1 MTQALRTDILII
13 GAGLAGSILAWR
25 LMQAGKSIH
34 IVHNPA
40 FLSASRVAAGLI
52 NPVTG
57 QRLVLQEN
65 IERLLPTAQKLYRQ
79 LEAQFHTQ
87 FFFEKEML
95 RSLQH
100 DKAKRAWKKRQN
112 DPKYQSYLSNI
123 DGQSGVIKQHQTGYL
138 DTNTLLDSLH
148 AYFQKHHCITIS
160 DVQQDNI
167 KAHQTHVQWQHIT
180 ASKLIFCQG
189 WREIN
194 GKFFSFLPFQPAKGE
209 ILHLSTPNKL
219 PDYILNQGKWL
230 LPLKDGNFKVGATYQ
245 TGTSDEQVSES
256 GKQALLDSLK
266 NMPIEQKNISLTAH
280 QAGIRPNTLD
290 KKPFLGMHPKYQ
302 NIGIFNGFGSK
313 GSLLIPW
320 HSQCMCE
327 HLIHA
332 TALPS
337 DADIQRF
344 TCV

>member
-1 MTQALRTDILII
+1 MTQPLRTDTLII
-13 GAGLAGSILAWR
+13 GAGLAGSMLAWR
-25 LMQAGKSIH
+25 LMQAGKSVH
-34 IVHNPA
+34 IVHNPE

-65 IERLLPTAQKLYRQ
+65 IELLLPTAQKLYRQ
-79 LEAQFHTQ
+79 FEAHFHTQ

-95 RSLQH
+95 RSLKH
-100 DKAKRAWKKRQN
+100 DKAKLAWKKRQN
-112 DPKYQSYLSNI
+112 DPTYQSYLSNI

-138 DTNTLLDSLH
+138 DTNALLDSLH

-160 DVQQDNI
+160 DVQQEDI
-167 KAHQTHVQWQHIT
+167 KTHQTHVQWQHIT

-189 WREIN
+189 WREIH

-230 LPLKDGNFKVGATYQ
+230 LPLKDGKFKIGATYQ
-245 TGTSDEQVSES
+245 TDTSDEQPSGS
-256 GKQALLDSLK
+256 GKHELLDALR
-266 NMPIEQKNISLTAH
+266 NMPIKQKDISIISH

-290 KKPFLGMHPKYQ
+290 KHPFLGMHPKYQ

-327 HLIHA
+327 HLIHG

>member
-13 GAGLAGSILAWR
+13 GAGLAGSLLAWR
-25 LMQAGKSIH
+25 LMKAGKQVH
-34 IVHNPA
+34 ILHNPA
-40 FLSASRVAAGLI
+40 LISASRVAAGLI

-79 LEAQFHTQ
+79 LEEQFHTQ

-100 DKAKRAWKKRQN
+100 DKAKLAWEKRQL
-112 DPKYQSYLSNI
+112 DASYQHYLCKI
-123 DGQSGVIKQHQTGYL
+123 EGQEDVIKQYQTGYL
-138 DTNTLLDSLH
+138 DTNALLDALH
-148 AYFQKHHCITIS
+148 GYFQEHHCITS
-160 DVQQDNI
+160 VAVQQDDI
-167 KAHQTHVQWQHIT
+167 KNHQTHVQWQHIT
-180 ASKLIFCQG
+180 ASKLVLCQG

-209 ILHLSTPNKL
+209 ILHLSTPHSL

-230 LPLKDGNFKVGATYQ
+230 LPLKNGDFKIGATYQ
-245 TGTSDEQVSES
+245 TDTSNEQPSES
-256 GKQALLDSLK
+256 GKHELLSALK
-266 NMPIEQKNISLTAH
+266 NMPIEQKNISITAH

-290 KKPFLGMHPKYQ
+290 KHPFLGMHSKYQ

-327 HLIHA
+327 HLTHG
-332 TALPS
+332 TTLPR

-344 TCV
+344 ICA